1 MNYKLLFVYSSFL
14 TLGLTLMSNSLPF
27 QPPVA
32 SATTQQGISHSAGL
46 ADNAIAST
54 APTSDV
60 NAQIYRDRTGQ
71 FSVPIPTNWTA
82 ENEGTYGL
90 LTDPDGKISI

>member
-32 SATTQQGISHSAGL
+32 SATTQQRIS
-46 ADNAIAST
+46 
-54 APTSDV
+54 
-60 NAQIYRDRTGQ
+60 Y
-71 FSVPIPTNWTA
+71 
-82 ENEGTYGL
+82 
-90 LTDPDGKISI
+90 